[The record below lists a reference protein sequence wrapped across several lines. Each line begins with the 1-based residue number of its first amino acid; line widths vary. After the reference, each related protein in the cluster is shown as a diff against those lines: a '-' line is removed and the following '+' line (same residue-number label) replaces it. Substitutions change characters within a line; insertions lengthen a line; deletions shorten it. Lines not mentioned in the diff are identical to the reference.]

1 MNNDLN
7 RMNKILDGITLSC
20 LSISFCISFLLN
32 DYSSFTFPLLWILF
46 HYFIFK
52 ILIIVYCEYK
62 NRK

>member
-20 LSISFCISFLLN
+20 LSISFCISFLFN
-32 DYSSFTFPLLWILF
+32 DYSSFIFPLLWILF

-62 NRK
+62 K